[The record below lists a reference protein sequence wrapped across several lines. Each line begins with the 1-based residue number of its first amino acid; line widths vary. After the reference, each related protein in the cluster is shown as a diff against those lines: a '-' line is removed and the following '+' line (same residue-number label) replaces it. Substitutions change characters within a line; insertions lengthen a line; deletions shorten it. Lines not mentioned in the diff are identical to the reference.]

1 MKIVEERERLEI
13 LSGSVRPGK
22 VSEWIGKRVETDP
35 SGLTPIS
42 EKFPPGTRCHLIE
55 INSEGTLGIITY
67 VPPTEE

>member
-1 MKIVEERERLEI
+1 MEERERLEI

-42 EKFPPGTRCHLIE
+42 PEFIL
-55 INSEGTLGIITY
+55 L
-67 VPPTEE
+67 VLA